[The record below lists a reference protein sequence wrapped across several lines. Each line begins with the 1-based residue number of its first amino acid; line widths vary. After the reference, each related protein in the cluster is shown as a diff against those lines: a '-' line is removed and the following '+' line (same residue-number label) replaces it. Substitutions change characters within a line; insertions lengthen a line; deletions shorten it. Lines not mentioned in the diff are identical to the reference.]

1 MKKFPIAW
9 LCGIASVI
17 VTGILYVILFREA
30 DLKAIHFITFGAIV
44 LSELITTIY
53 AAASKGRP
61 RRVAA
66 AVMSALAIPVTI
78 TLSYVYLN
86 FFPDAYITFI
96 CWSAATLVLVNTFSV
111 ILVGLDSNK
120 GKQNDQLQAAK
131 QNMLQMRQQVQCI
144 AAIKGAQPYAAR
156 LKALDES
163 LRFSNDAVIAMED
176 GRIQQLLTELQ
187 AGIYNEGFDAENM
200 LSQLEQ
206 LVQRRTVQ
214 NRYSK

>member
-30 DLKAIHFITFGAIV
+30 DLEAIHFITFGAIV

-61 RRVAA
+61 SRVAA

-78 TLSYVYLN
+78 ALSYVYLN

-96 CWSAATLVLVNTFSV
+96 CWSAVTLVLVNTFSV

-144 AAIKGAQPYAAR
+144 AAIKDAQPYAAR